1 MGLEVDWRP
10 ERFHLE
16 CPCKTCHDV
25 KEKFCS
31 LSAHTAV
38 MGPILCLDS
47 LSVIYCEWQLNKI
60 QLIGHNF
67 HVSL

>member
-25 KEKFCS
+25 KERFCI
-31 LSAHTAV
+31 LSTHSAGMSPV
-38 MGPILCLDS
+38 LCLDS
-47 LSVIYCEWQLNKI
+47 LSVIYCEWQFKI
-60 QLIGHNF
+60 QLIGLNF

>member
-47 LSVIYCEWQLNKI
+47 LSVIYCEWQLK
-60 QLIGHNF
+60 F
-67 HVSL
+67 S